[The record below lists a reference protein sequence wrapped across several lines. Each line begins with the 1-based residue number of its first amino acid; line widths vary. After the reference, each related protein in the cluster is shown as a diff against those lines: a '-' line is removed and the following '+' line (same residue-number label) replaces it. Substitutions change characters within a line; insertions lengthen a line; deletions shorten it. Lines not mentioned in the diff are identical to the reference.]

1 MTMPTRFRLAV
12 LAAATAVL
20 CVAGC
25 VSPRDVAAEQ
35 GYPKKRLLRPADVPP
50 LSPGESHYFAEIDR
64 AGGQSLC
71 VLRLAPA
78 AIVKKQY
85 HKRQDLTLTII
96 RGSVIVEVEET
107 RYLVGP
113 AESVLLPKLTAYSIL
128 PRDGSPEVLA
138 TMVFSPNFDSADMV
152 VEE

>member
-1 MTMPTRFRLAV
+1 MPTRFRLSM
-12 LAAATAVL
+12 LAAAVAVL
-20 CVAGC
+20 CVGGC
-25 VSPRDVAAEQ
+25 VSPRDVAAEW
-35 GYPKKRLLRPADVPP
+35 GHPKKRVCRDAVVPP
-50 LSPGESHYFAEIDR
+50 LAPGESHYFAEIDS

-96 RGSVIVEVEET
+96 QGHVIVQVEKT

-113 AESVLLPKLTAYSIL
+113 AESVLLPRLTAYAIL
-128 PRDGSPEVLA
+128 PRDGSAEVLA
-138 TMVFSPNFDSADMV
+138 TMVFSPSFSAADTV
-152 VEE
+152 VVK